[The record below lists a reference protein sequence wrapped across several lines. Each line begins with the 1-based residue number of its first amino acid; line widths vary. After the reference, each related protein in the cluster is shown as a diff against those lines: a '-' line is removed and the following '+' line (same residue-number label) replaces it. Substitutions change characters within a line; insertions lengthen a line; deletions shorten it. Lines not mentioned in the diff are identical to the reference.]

1 MRKLLLSTALCIAAP
16 ICLATAASAQQT
28 VTFLCAAPAGH
39 VCQFA
44 VQTGGSQMAFAL
56 PSGERKEVPGITPH
70 ADKYCVCDPGP
81 VTPDCKAP
89 RLDHWCMGSWLDVD
103 TGLNSENEIANDR
116 FAADVG
122 SGTVGV
128 SGLTRN
134 KLTRGANG
142 EGDADHKGRDGYA
155 LKLEEGCKG
164 AADRRR
170 VCCFAHVGGGRSR
183 ARDGAGAA
191 GAGFRAHQSVRRRR
205 LAPVLGRA
213 ARRRTHESVHAEQD
227 GPASQGRVSTSFST
241 RWPARRSRSARTR
254 LMRSAPPRAATC
266 TTGSPTASARRSTAT
281 ASACRFRWARARTS
295 ARSTPPAP
303 TTNTW

>member
-1 MRKLLLSTALCIAAP
+1 MRNLLLSTALCIVAP

-56 PSGERKEVPGITPH
+56 PSGQRKEVPGITPH

-116 FAADVG
+116 FAAGLG

-128 SGLTRN
+128 S
-134 KLTRGANG
+134 
-142 EGDADHKGRDGYA
+142 
-155 LKLEEGCKG
+155 
-164 AADRRR
+164 
-170 VCCFAHVGGGRSR
+170 R
-183 ARDGAGAA
+183 A
-191 GAGFRAHQSVRRRR
+191 
-205 LAPVLGRA
+205 
-213 ARRRTHESVHAEQD
+213 
-227 GPASQGRVSTSFST
+227 
-241 RWPARRSRSARTR
+241 
-254 LMRSAPPRAATC
+254 
-266 TTGSPTASARRSTAT
+266 SPG
-281 ASACRFRWARARTS
+281 
-295 ARSTPPAP
+295 
-303 TTNTW
+303 TN